1 MTIPRPDPSI
11 SFDLL
16 LKGGRVVDPANGRDG
31 LFDVGISEKKIAAVD
46 ANIPAATAA
55 QVVDLTGL
63 IITPGIIDMHT
74 HVYTYPPTPTSYVES
89 MHADAH
95 LFASG
100 VTTTVDAGTAGW
112 RNFSDF
118 KAQCIDRSTVRI
130 LAYLNIAGDGMV
142 DKECEQDIGDMHP
155 KIAAAV
161 AEAYSSLIVG
171 IKTAHYWTRLPWDA
185 EHPPWASVDRA
196 VEAGEICQMP
206 VMVDFWPR
214 PSERSYPDLILKKL
228 RPGDIHTHVFAQQF
242 PIVDGEGKV
251 YDHMW
256 QARKRGVIFDLGHGA
271 GSFWFRNA
279 APAFR
284 GGFVPDSISTDFH
297 MGNVNGPVLSMLTTM
312 SKCLCMGMPLG
323 EVIYRSTVTPA
334 REIGRPELGTLTVG
348 AEADVAVLKH
358 LTGDFGYVDCGKAK
372 MIGYEKLECA
382 LTIRAAQIVYD
393 PEGLSVPEWEHAPAP
408 YWRMPELQG

>member
-1 MTIPRPDPSI
+1 MTPPDQSHL
-11 SFDLL
+11 FDLL
-16 LKGGRVVDPANGRDG
+16 LKGGRVIDPASGRDG

-46 ANIPAATAA
+46 ANIPAETAA
-55 QVVDLTGL
+55 QVVDVTGL
-63 IITPGIIDMHT
+63 IVTPGIIDMHT

-118 KAQCIDRSTVRI
+118 KASCIDLSKVRI

-142 DKECEQDIGDMHP
+142 DKDGEQVVERN
-155 KIAAAV
+155 AAQDRRGRGRGV
-161 AEAYSSLIVG
+161 QRPRSSASRPRTTGRGCRGMRRIRPG
-171 IKTAHYWTRLPWDA
+171 PRSSGRWRRARSARCRSWWTSGRG
-185 EHPPWASVDRA
+185 R
-196 VEAGEICQMP
+196 
-206 VMVDFWPR
+206 
-214 PSERSYPDLILKKL
+214 RSAPIPDLILKKL

-242 PIVDGEGKV
+242 PIVDSQGKV

-279 APAFR
+279 VPAFR
-284 GGFVPDSISTDFH
+284 DGFVPDSISTDFH

-312 SKCLCMGMPLG
+312 SKCLCMGMPLP
-323 EVIYRSTVTPA
+323 EVIFRSTVTPA
-334 REIGRPELGTLTVG
+334 REIGRPELGTLSIG

-372 MIGYEKLECA
+372 LIGHEKLACA
-382 LTIRAAQIVYD
+382 LTIRAGQIVYD
-393 PEGLSVPEWEHAPAP
+393 PEGLSVPEWEHAPAA

>member
-1 MTIPRPDPSI
+1 
-11 SFDLL
+11 
-16 LKGGRVVDPANGRDG
+16 VVDPANGRDG
-31 LFDVGISEKKIAAVD
+31 LFDVAIADKKIAAVD
-46 ANIPAATAA
+46 ANIPAETAA
-55 QVVDLTGL
+55 QVVDVTGL
-63 IITPGIIDMHT
+63 IVTPGIIDMHT
-74 HVYTYPPTPTSYVES
+74 HVYVFPPAPTSYVES

-112 RNFSDF
+112 RNFFDF
-118 KAQCIDRSTVRI
+118 KANCIDRSQVRI

-142 DKECEQDIGDMHP
+142 DKEGEQVVGEMQP

-161 AEAYSSLIVG
+161 AEAYRDLIVG

-185 EHPPWASVDRA
+185 AHPPWASVERA
-196 VEAGEICQMP
+196 VAAGELCQMP

-214 PSERSYPDLILKKL
+214 PPERPYPDLILKKL

-242 PIVDGEGKV
+242 PIVDGQGKV

-279 APAFR
+279 VPAFKD
-284 GGFVPDSISTDFH
+284 GFVPDSISTDFH

-312 SKCLCMGMPLG
+312 SKCLCMGMPLP
-323 EVIYRSTVTPA
+323 EVIFRSTVTPA
-334 REIGRPELGTLTVG
+334 REIGRPELGTLAVG

-372 MIGYEKLECA
+372 LIGHEKLACV
-382 LTIRAAQIVYD
+382 LTVRAGRIVYD
-393 PEGLSVPEWEHAPAP
+393 PEGLGAPEWEHAPAA

>member
-1 MTIPRPDPSI
+1 MTPAQTPECR

-16 LKGGRVVDPANGRDG
+16 LKGGRVIDPANGCDG
-31 LFDVGISEKKIAAVD
+31 LFDVAIADRKIAAVD
-46 ANIPAATAA
+46 ASIPAETAA
-55 QVVDLTGL
+55 QVVDVTGL
-63 IITPGIIDMHT
+63 IVTPGIIDMHT
-74 HVYTYPPTPTSYVES
+74 HVYVYPPTPTSYVES

-118 KAQCIDRSTVRI
+118 KTNCIDRSQVRI

-142 DKECEQDIGDMHP
+142 DKECEQVVGEMQP
-155 KIAAAV
+155 KVAAAV
-161 AEAYSSLIVG
+161 AEAYRDLIVG

-185 EHPPWASVDRA
+185 AHPPWASVERA
-196 VEAGEICQMP
+196 VAAGELCQMP

-214 PSERSYPDLILKKL
+214 PPERPYPDLILKKL

-242 PIVDGEGKV
+242 PIVDGRGKV
-251 YDHMW
+251 YEHMR

-279 APAFR
+279 VPAFKD
-284 GGFVPDSISTDFH
+284 GFVPDSISTDFH

-312 SKCLCMGMPLG
+312 SKCLCMGMPLP

-334 REIGRPELGTLTVG
+334 REIGRPELGTLTIG
-348 AEADVAVLKH
+348 AEADVAVLEH

-372 MIGYEKLECA
+372 LIGHEKLECR
-382 LTIRAAQIVYD
+382 LTIRAGQIVYD
-393 PEGLSVPEWEHAPAP
+393 PEGLSVPEWEHAPAA
-408 YWRMPELQG
+408 YWRMPVLQG

>member
-1 MTIPRPDPSI
+1 MSTSPTTQPHR
-11 SFDLL
+11 FDLL
-16 LKGGRVVDPANGRDG
+16 LKGGRVIDPANGRDG
-31 LFDVGISEKKIAAVD
+31 RFDVAIVDQKIAAVD
-46 ANIPAATAA
+46 AHIPPEAAA
-55 QVVDLTGL
+55 QVVDVSGL
-63 IITPGIIDMHT
+63 IVTPGIIDMHT
-74 HVYTYPPTPTSYVES
+74 HVYVCPPTPTSYVES

-112 RNFSDF
+112 RNFLDF
-118 KAQCIDRSTVRI
+118 KATCIDRSKVRI

-142 DKECEQDIGDMHP
+142 DKEGEQVVGEMQP

-161 AEAYSSLIVG
+161 AEAYSDLIVG
-171 IKTAHYWTRLPWDA
+171 IKTAHYWTRLPWDVT
-185 EHPPWASVDRA
+185 HPPWASVERA
-196 VEAGEICQMP
+196 VAAGEMCQMP

-214 PSERSYPDLILKKL
+214 PPERPYPDLILKKL

-242 PIVDGEGKV
+242 PIVDGRGKV

-279 APAFR
+279 VPAFR
-284 GGFVPDSISTDFH
+284 DGFMPDSISTDFH

-334 REIGRPELGTLTVG
+334 REIGRPALGALTVG

-372 MIGYEKLECA
+372 LIGHEQLACK
-382 LTIRAAQIVYD
+382 LTIRAGQIAYD
-393 PEGLSVPEWEHAPAP
+393 PEGLSVPEWEYAPAA
-408 YWRMPELQG
+408 YWRMPALQG